1 VLFISENSFSSSPP
15 SLPPSLPPS
24 RPSDIEF
31 TVEKDKLYVLQC
43 RSGKRTAK
51 AAVTMGKEGGRE
63 GGREGRQMILRLNNT
78 HALTLPPSL
87 PSSFLPSAVE
97 MVVEGLISKEEALL
111 RIDAKQM
118 DFFLHPTID
127 PTAAKTV
134 VAKGLPASPGVGTGT
149 LCFTSDE
156 AEILAKQ
163 GKDVLLV
170 RKETTAEDVHGMKV
184 GGREGRRKGGGGGK
198 EGGAEI
204 KCIDDSL

>member
-1 VLFISENSFSSSPP
+1 
-15 SLPPSLPPS
+15 
-24 RPSDIEF
+24 
-31 TVEKDKLYVLQC
+31 
-43 RSGKRTAK
+43 
-51 AAVTMGKEGGRE
+51 
-63 GGREGRQMILRLNNT
+63 
-78 HALTLPPSL
+78 
-87 PSSFLPSAVE
+87 
-97 MVVEGLISKEEALL
+97 MVAEGLITKEEALL

-184 GGREGRRKGGGGGK
+184 RREGGREEGRKGGREGGWG
-198 EGGAEI
+198 
-204 KCIDDSL
+204 